1 VKREAYLV
9 AYALAEQIARYEMRD
24 TKYETMA
31 KRDYYEV
38 LGVGKNAS
46 ADDIKRAY
54 RRMAMKYHPDKNPDD
69 KEAETKFKECAEAY
83 EVLSD
88 PEKRRRYDQFGH
100 EGLRGIGMRDYT
112 HMRWQD
118 IGSIFEDI
126 SGFDDF
132 FGDIF
137 GIRNR
142 RARRTGPT
150 RGYDL
155 ETSVDLTLNDIAKGT
170 EKTIEFTRQDLCP
183 ECTGSGSV
191 GGTPPG
197 RCPTCSGTGQVTRG
211 GGFFQMVSA
220 CPQCRGSGQVI
231 TNPCK
236 KCKGTGKVPKKRI
249 VNVKIPAGVHE
260 GQGIRIANEGEPGRG
275 GGPRGDLYCYVRIK
289 PHEFLQ
295 RNGNNLIA
303 VVPISFTQAALG
315 TTIDV
320 PSLNGT
326 RKLKIPPGT
335 QYGSI
340 FRINGQGLPD
350 IRSRRTGDELV
361 QITIETPAKLNA
373 KQQEL
378 LREFA
383 ETENKTVS
391 PQSKRFFEKL
401 KKHFG
406 NNR

>member
-1 VKREAYLV
+1 MRNM
-9 AYALAEQIARYEMRD
+9 IAQYD
-24 TKYETMA
+24 IMA

-69 KEAETKFKECAEAY
+69 KEAEKKFKECAEAY

-88 PEKRRRYDQFGH
+88 PEKRQRYDQFGH
-100 EGLRGIGMRDYT
+100 EGLRGIGMRDYA

-126 SGFDDF
+126 FG
-132 FGDIF
+132 FGDLADLF
-137 GIRNR
+137 GMAGRRRTR
-142 RARRTGPT
+142 RAGPT

-155 ETSVDLTLNDIAKGT
+155 ETSVELTLNDIARGI
-170 EKTIEFTRQDLCP
+170 EKTIEFTRQDICP
-183 ECTGSGSV
+183 ECTGSGNARGSA
-191 GGTPPG
+191 PSQ
-197 RCPTCSGTGQVTRG
+197 CPTCSGTGQVTRTGFG
-211 GGFFQMVSA
+211 GVFQMTSTST
-220 CPQCRGSGQVI
+220 CPQCRGSGQII

-236 KCKGTGKVPKKRI
+236 KCKGTGRVPKKRI
-249 VNVKIPAGVHE
+249 ISVKIPPGVHE
-260 GQGIRIANEGEPGRG
+260 GQGIRINNEGEPGQG
-275 GGPRGDLYCYVRIK
+275 GGPRGDLYCYAKIK

-295 RNGNNLIA
+295 RDGNNLIS

-315 TTIDV
+315 TIIDV

-326 RKLKIPPGT
+326 RNLKIPPGT

-340 FRINGQGLPD
+340 FRIRGQGLPD
-350 IRSRRTGDELV
+350 MRTGQIGDQLV
-361 QITIETPAKLNA
+361 QILIETPARLNE
-373 KQQEL
+373 KQNEL
-378 LREFA
+378 LQEFA
-383 ETENKTVS
+383 KTENKTVF
-391 PQSKRFFEKL
+391 PKSKSFFEKL

-406 NNR
+406 NS